1 MNSSDLKFY
10 QASDLKP
17 SHKQRIVI
25 TMSNFKK
32 SIAVF
37 FGGRS
42 PEHDV
47 SVVTGLQIL
56 SAIDTEKYEAF
67 PVYISTEGEWL
78 VGDILAERASYM
90 LNADRRKQ
98 VRAVT
103 LDLKPGKRAQL
114 VPLKTGLLGNMK
126 PIEFDVAVPS
136 FHGLYGED
144 GNIQGLFEFAGV
156 PYAGMRTM
164 GSSVLMDKGATK
176 KVLQGAG
183 IPVLPYAMIYRP
195 HSGYMIAEDELKD
208 TLGDIAFPC
217 IVKPSHLG
225 SSIGVAKANSIEEL
239 RASLPGVFEF
249 DDAAIVEPF
258 VENLVEYNVSVSKAF
273 DGLRTSAIE
282 RPKATD
288 ELLDFKQKYLS
299 GSDSKT
305 GDKTGG
311 TKVVGAIS
319 EGMLSLTR
327 ELNPEL
333 DEETILNIKRWAKTM
348 FKAVEGTGAPRI
360 DFIGNSKSGEL
371 WLNEVNPW
379 PGSIGY
385 FLWEA
390 AADPILFT
398 DFMTGLIEEAI
409 TERKKRNMPK
419 DPVPAEARL
428 LERKG

>member
-1 MNSSDLKFY
+1 
-10 QASDLKP
+10 
-17 SHKQRIVI
+17 
-25 TMSNFKK
+25 MSNSKK

-56 SAIDTEKYEAF
+56 SAIDTEKYDTF

-78 VGDILAERASYM
+78 VGDILSERGSYM
-90 LNADRRKQ
+90 LNAERRKQ
-98 VRAVT
+98 VRSVT
-103 LDLKPGKRAQL
+103 LDLKPGKRARL

-126 PIEFDVAVPS
+126 LIEFDVAVPS

-195 HSGYMIAEDELKD
+195 DEGYMIAEDKLKNAM
-208 TLGDIAFPC
+208 GDIKFPC

-225 SSIGVAKANSIEEL
+225 SSIGVAKADSLEEL
-239 RASLPGVFEF
+239 RASLPTIFEF
-249 DDAAIVEPF
+249 DDAAIIEPF
-258 VENLVEYNVSVSKAF
+258 VQNLVEYNVSVSKAF
-273 DGLRTSAIE
+273 GEIRTSAIE
-282 RPKATD
+282 RPKATE

-299 GSDSKT
+299 GSDGKT
-305 GDKTGG
+305 GDKLGPEGGG
-311 TKVVGAIS
+311 TKTVGAIS

-327 ELNPEL
+327 ELNPDL
-333 DEETILNIKRWAKTM
+333 DAEKAKNIQDWAVTM

-360 DFIGNSKSGEL
+360 DFIGNEKSGEL

-390 AADPILFT
+390 ATDPILFT
-398 DFMTGLIEEAI
+398 ELMTGLIEEAI
-409 TERKKRNMPK
+409 TERKKRNIPK

>member
-1 MNSSDLKFY
+1 MSSD
-10 QASDLKP
+10 
-17 SHKQRIVI
+17 
-25 TMSNFKK
+25 KK
-32 SIAVF
+32 TVAVF

-47 SVVTGLQIL
+47 SVVSGLQIL
-56 SAIDTEKYEAF
+56 NAIDTQLFDAF

-78 VGDILAERASYM
+78 VGDVLRERGSYL
-90 LNADRRKQ
+90 LNDENRKK
-98 VRAVT
+98 VERVT
-103 LDLKPGKRAQL
+103 LDLKPSARGRL
-114 VPLKTGLLGNMK
+114 VPLKKGLFGGGK
-126 PIEFDVAVPS
+126 VIEFDVAVPS
-136 FHGLYGED
+136 FHGSFGED

-164 GSSVLMDKGATK
+164 ASAVLMDKGATK

-183 IPVLPYAMIYRP
+183 IPVLPYAMVYRP
-195 HSGYMIAEDELKD
+195 DSGYMIPEDQLKD
-208 TLGDIAFPC
+208 AMGGVSFPC

-225 SSIGVAKANSIEEL
+225 SSIGVAKAENMEDL
-239 RASLPGVFEF
+239 RASLPVIFEY
-249 DDAAIVEPF
+249 DDAAILEPF
-258 VENLVEYNVSVSKAF
+258 VESLVEYNVAVSKAF
-273 DGLRTSAIE
+273 GELRTSAIE

-299 GSDSKT
+299 GSDGKT

-311 TKVVGAIS
+311 TKTMGSIS

-333 DEETILNIKRWAKTM
+333 DKEKEDNIKCWAKAM
-348 FKAVEGTGAPRI
+348 FNAVEGSGAPRI
-360 DFIGNSKSGEL
+360 DFIGNSKTGEL

-390 AADPILFT
+390 AADPVLFT
-398 DFMTGLIEEAI
+398 DLMSGLIEEALS
-409 TERKKRNMPK
+409 EKKKRNLPK
-419 DPVPAEARL
+419 DPVPMDARL
-428 LERKG
+428 FERKA